1 MACNNHRRTQA
12 SESKQR
18 GEREETTRCFAEKR
32 THTTVTPIAFGSSAR
47 TLVDDFNRFPG
58 LSHRVSFEIRTE
70 QRKEP
75 NDTRAHNTHAHATS
89 NNASKTNKEKKEGQG
104 PVG

>member
-1 MACNNHRRTQA
+1 MLGVQQPPPNT
-12 SESKQR
+12 SKQKQAKA
-18 GEREETTRCFAEKR
+18 REKTRCFADTR

-89 NNASKTNKEKKEGQG
+89 NNASKTNKEKEGQR